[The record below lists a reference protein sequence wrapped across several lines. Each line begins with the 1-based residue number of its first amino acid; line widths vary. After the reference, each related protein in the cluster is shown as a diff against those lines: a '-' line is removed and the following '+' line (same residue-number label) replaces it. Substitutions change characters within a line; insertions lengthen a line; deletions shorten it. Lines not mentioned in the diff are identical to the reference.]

1 MHAHTPGH
9 SMVARAHVFSRG
21 SGRALHALAGFP
33 PIAMVLTGVSAASE
47 YLPVTASVL
56 GLLGGLY
63 MMIKHRAF
71 MMKATVTILRKL
83 TGRKR

>member
-1 MHAHTPGH
+1 M
-9 SMVARAHVFSRG
+9 
-21 SGRALHALAGFP
+21 L
-33 PIAMVLTGVSAASE
+33 VLVAASW
-47 YLPVTASVL
+47 VVSNVL

-71 MMKATVTILRKL
+71 MMKATGTILRKL